1 MVRKDIIST
10 PDADKVGATSLGHFI
25 ELWKAISPCARPLVN
40 ITVIV
45 PAIPLAG
52 GLERLQVMVLPT
64 SIPATVTVWTL
75 PSSKSKAVLELTLP
89 TAWTVSA

>member
-1 MVRKDIIST
+1 MST
-10 PDADKVGATSLGHFI
+10 PDAVKVGATSLGHLM

-52 GLERLQVMVLPT
+52 GLERLHTIWLPV
-64 SIPATVTVWTL
+64 SMPDTVTVWTL
-75 PSSKSKAVLELTLP
+75 PFSKSKAVLELTLP